1 METHINTKV
10 PLLNTLF
17 FVRMVIDDTGPDDA
31 FQLHVT
37 GGGTYEA
44 YLDVVEL
51 TGAEIPAFKVIY
63 LDTIHDQ
70 AIKHLPCTSV
80 YNNMPSIH

>member
-63 LDTIHDQ
+63 LDKIHVR
-70 AIKHLPCTSV
+70 AMKYFLCTSV
-80 YNNMPSIH
+80 YSNMPSIH